1 MSEATRNL
9 PRLGPELVA
18 GLPRAVRR
26 PAYDRKALAAGMAH
40 LGVGA
45 FHRCHQAEYTDDL
58 LERSFGRWG
67 VVGVNIRNPRL
78 APSLGSQD
86 GLYTRLTRQ
95 DDSVEARVVGSIV
108 KVVDSQESSAPAL
121 AVLSSPDIEVVTLT
135 VTEKGYCH
143 KPASGQLDLNNPDI
157 VHDLEHPDLPRSVPG
172 ILARAL
178 DRRRRSHG
186 KPLTLL
192 SCDNIPSNGEILA
205 KAVGALAARIGD
217 ALPDW
222 IAHNAA
228 FPSSMVDRIAPAT
241 SPADT
246 AMVAQRHGYR
256 DAAVVVGEPF
266 RQWVIEERFA
276 GRFPRWD
283 RVGASFVDDVA
294 PYEILKMRVLNG
306 AQTTLCYLG
315 VFAGHEHTCD
325 DMKDPLLVRFVRRML
340 TEETLPTLGPVPGI
354 SAERYVEQSL
364 ERLRNTAIKHRNHQI
379 ATDGSQKI
387 VQRLLNPIRER
398 LRRGQDVALLSVAVA
413 GWMAYLVRASD
424 RFGSAWSADDPYAA
438 SVAAIA
444 GRAGDDCQA
453 LASAI
458 LGLDAIFDAELAS
471 SPVFRAAIVR
481 GLQGFLAGDPM
492 AYLAHVCERPG
503 GAQLNLATGTG

>member
-1 MSEATRNL
+1 MTDPTAGL
-9 PRLGPELVA
+9 PQLEPELLA
-18 GLPRAVRR
+18 RLPRAVRR
-26 PAYDRKALAAGMAH
+26 PAYDRSALAVGMAH

-58 LERSFGRWG
+58 LEHRFDRWG
-67 VVGVNIRNPRL
+67 VVGINIRNPQL
-78 APSLGSQD
+78 APTLGSQD
-86 GLYTRLTRQ
+86 GLYTRLMRQ
-95 DDSVEARVVGSIV
+95 DESVEARVVGSIV
-108 KVVDSQESSAPAL
+108 KVVDSQDNPAPAL
-121 AVLSSPDIEVVTLT
+121 AVLSAPDIDVVTLT

-143 KPASGQLDLNNPDI
+143 KPASGQLDLDNPDI
-157 VHDLEHPDLPRSVPG
+157 VHDLENPDRPRSVPG
-172 ILARAL
+172 ILAGAL
-178 DRRRRSHG
+178 DRRRRAHG

-205 KAVGALAARIGD
+205 KVVGALATRIGD
-217 ALPDW
+217 GLPDW
-222 IAHNAA
+222 IARNAA

-246 AMVAQRHGYR
+246 ATLAQRHGYR

-283 RVGASFVDDVA
+283 RVGASFVDDVE

-306 AQTTLCYLG
+306 AQTTLCHLG

-325 DMKDPLLVRFVRRML
+325 DMRDPLLVRFVRRML
-340 TEETLPTLGPVPGI
+340 TEETLPTLDPVPGV

-364 ERLRNTAIKHRNHQI
+364 ERLRNTAIRHRNHQI

-413 GWMAYLVRASD
+413 GWMTYLIRASS
-424 RFGSAWSADDPYAA
+424 RFGKAWTADDPYAA
-438 SVAAIA
+438 RVAAIA
-444 GRAGDDCQA
+444 GETGDDCEA

-458 LGLDAIFDAELAS
+458 LALDAIFDGELAS

-481 GLQGFLAGDPM
+481 GLEGFLADDPM
-492 AYLAHVCERPG
+492 AYLAHVCERPSR
-503 GAQLNLATGTG
+503 AQLNLATGTG